1 MLPAREEVRT
11 APPIGALADGI
22 KARVR
27 DYVQLTKARLSLTVV
42 LSGVVGYWL
51 GASTIDPSH
60 LLWFAAGTL
69 LVVVGAN
76 AFNQVLE
83 REPDARM
90 RRTAQR
96 PIPRGRIAPSEAAFA
111 AALGSAVGLL
121 ILFVESGPLAG
132 GLGLLGLVVYVAVY
146 TPMKR
151 RSSWSTLPGAI
162 AGALPTLMG
171 FSAAAGTLSP
181 LAWCLFGVL
190 FFWQFPHTWA
200 IAATY
205 REDYQRVGHRAL
217 PERGVAAGTVVASAA
232 LFLTSLLPSLLGD
245 AGPLYTAV
253 ALVLGLAFLI
263 SAVRFGDGTRR
274 PRATALLATSLLYL
288 PLILALAAFGGRG
301 F

>member
-1 MLPAREEVRT
+1 MLPAREGVG
-11 APPIGALADGI
+11 APAVIGSLADVM
-22 KARVR
+22 KVRAR
-27 DYVQLTKARLSLTVV
+27 DYLQLTKARLSLTVV

-51 GASTIDPSH
+51 GASTIDPAH
-60 LLWFAAGTL
+60 LLWFVAGTL
-69 LVVVGAN
+69 LVVAGAN

-96 PIPRGRIAPSEAAFA
+96 PLPTGRITPSEAAAA
-111 AALGSAVGLL
+111 AALGSGAGLL
-121 ILFVESGPLAG
+121 ILFVQNGPLAG
-132 GLGLLGLVVYVAVY
+132 ALGLLGLAIYVLVY

-162 AGALPTLMG
+162 SGALPTLMG

-181 LAWCLFGVL
+181 LAWCLFGIL

-205 REDYQRVGHRAL
+205 REDYERVGYRAL
-217 PERGVAAGTVVASAA
+217 PAHGVAAGTILASAA
-232 LFLTSLLPSLLGD
+232 LFLTSLLPSITGD
-245 AGPLYTAV
+245 ASTVYTAG
-253 ALVLGLAFLI
+253 ALALGLVFLI

-274 PRATALLATSLLYL
+274 ARATALLATSLLYL
-288 PLILALAAFGGRG
+288 PLILALVAFSGRG